1 MTTFNFNVEIRIE
14 NLNINPRFRL
24 SANSDTER
32 TTTTTSE
39 QTNTSE
45 EQPGLA
51 SSTGPRGSS
60 MGFSGT
66 TTGFS
71 GTTTGHPGTTAEQ
84 PGIPLFSTEF
94 TIPVQDLFQ
103 QNSGEAS
110 FINRFEEIIRNISTT
125 TPAEDNNTG
134 LSYIGYENT
143 QLYIHRTDIEGEE
156 EICAIC
162 HGNIEDGEEVR
173 RININSC
180 NHRFHSGCIDTWFR
194 NHRTCPVCRI
204 DVER

>member
-1 MTTFNFNVEIRIE
+1 MTTLNFNVEIRIE

-24 SANSDTER
+24 SATNSDTER
-32 TTTTTSE
+32 TTRSE
-39 QTNTSE
+39 QTTGQEE
-45 EQPGLA
+45 EQPEQP
-51 SSTGPRGSS
+51 STGGPPGS

-71 GTTTGHPGTTAEQ
+71 GTTTGQ
-84 PGIPLFSTEF
+84 QGIPLFSTEF
-94 TIPVQDLFQ
+94 SIPVNELFQ
-103 QNSGEAS
+103 QQNPGEVG
-110 FINRFEEIIRNISTT
+110 FISRFEEIIRNISTT
-125 TPAEDNNTG
+125 PAENNNTG
-134 LSYIGYENT
+134 LSYRGFENT
-143 QLYIHRTDIEGEE
+143 QLYIHRSDIEGEE

-194 NHRTCPVCRI
+194 NHQTCPVCRTN
-204 DVER
+204 VER

>member
-1 MTTFNFNVEIRIE
+1 MTTFNFNVDIRIE

-24 SANSDTER
+24 SAANSGDVDR
-32 TTTTTSE
+32 PTTTSE

-45 EQPGLA
+45 EQVPGLA
-51 SSTGPRGSS
+51 STGPRG

-71 GTTTGHPGTTAEQ
+71 GTTTEQ

-94 TIPVQDLFQ
+94 SIPVHNLFQ
-103 QNSGEAS
+103 QNPGEAG
-110 FINRFEEIIRNISTT
+110 FISRFEEIIRNISTT

-143 QLYIHRTDIEGEE
+143 QLYIHRNNMNEE
-156 EICAIC
+156 TEEQICAIC
-162 HGNIEDGEEVR
+162 HGNIVDGDSVR

-180 NHRFHSGCIDTWFR
+180 NHRFHSECIDRWFR
-194 NHRTCPVCRI
+194 NHRTCPICRI
-204 DVER
+204 EVER